1 MVDVKEDN
9 TRLSSQNARLQER
22 VRKLEALEEEN
33 RRLHRLLDLKQ
44 SLKTEV
50 VSAQVIGK
58 NTNEFFRVAR
68 VTLDRDARDV
78 GANLPVLSQDGV
90 VGTTLKTA
98 GDTVDVRLVV
108 DAGSSVDVVVQRTGA
123 RGFVRGTGDESKY
136 SCSVQYVERT
146 DEVEVGDLLVTSG
159 VGRRFP
165 KGIPVAT
172 VTQVVRRDFGIYQQ
186 VTATPTVD
194 FSRVE
199 EVLILTSVP
208 GEDTKATR
216 DAPGQA
222 PRGPRRSSRGRMRNT
237 AFLAI
242 GIALLVIQSNLF
254 RLIGHLHIPGA
265 TPSLLLPLVVF
276 MGVHEY
282 SMARGAALS
291 FTLGYLLDV
300 FAAAPTG
307 LFTFITVATF
317 VVSRAAG
324 VRLAA
329 QTLLTKLALAFVFS
343 LVQGS
348 SSSSSRRSSAAIRR
362 GRGRSRSSCPR
373 TRWRRRSS
381 LR

>member
-1 MVDVKEDN
+1 VNWKRYRDSVIVLLALAVPFWVLRASMRDPRKISGPDAVIVRVATPLQLVSATLARGLSSVWGDYIYLVDVKEDN

-222 PRGPRRSSRGRMRNT
+222 PSG
-237 AFLAI
+237 
-242 GIALLVIQSNLF
+242 
-254 RLIGHLHIPGA
+254 
-265 TPSLLLPLVVF
+265 TP
-276 MGVHEY
+276 
-282 SMARGAALS
+282 
-291 FTLGYLLDV
+291 
-300 FAAAPTG
+300 
-307 LFTFITVATF
+307 
-317 VVSRAAG
+317 
-324 VRLAA
+324 
-329 QTLLTKLALAFVFS
+329 KK
-343 LVQGS
+343 
-348 SSSSSRRSSAAIRR
+348 
-362 GRGRSRSSCPR
+362 
-373 TRWRRRSS
+373 
-381 LR
+381 

>member
-1 MVDVKEDN
+1 MGCAGELGATEGEGGGPPPRAIDGRAHASQNRRGPVNWKRYRDSVIVLLALAVPFWVLRASMRDPRKISGPDAVIVRIATPLQLVSATLARGMSSLWGDYIYLVDVKEDN

-136 SCSVQYVERT
+136 ACSVQYVERT

-222 PRGPRRSSRGRMRNT
+222 PSG
-237 AFLAI
+237 
-242 GIALLVIQSNLF
+242 
-254 RLIGHLHIPGA
+254 
-265 TPSLLLPLVVF
+265 TP
-276 MGVHEY
+276 
-282 SMARGAALS
+282 
-291 FTLGYLLDV
+291 
-300 FAAAPTG
+300 
-307 LFTFITVATF
+307 
-317 VVSRAAG
+317 
-324 VRLAA
+324 
-329 QTLLTKLALAFVFS
+329 KK
-343 LVQGS
+343 
-348 SSSSSRRSSAAIRR
+348 
-362 GRGRSRSSCPR
+362 
-373 TRWRRRSS
+373 
-381 LR
+381 

>member
-1 MVDVKEDN
+1 VNWKRYRDSVIVLLALAVPFWVLRASMRDPRKISGPDAVIVRIATPLQLVSATLARGLSSIWGDYIYLVDVKEDN

-222 PRGPRRSSRGRMRNT
+222 PSG
-237 AFLAI
+237 
-242 GIALLVIQSNLF
+242 
-254 RLIGHLHIPGA
+254 
-265 TPSLLLPLVVF
+265 TP
-276 MGVHEY
+276 
-282 SMARGAALS
+282 
-291 FTLGYLLDV
+291 
-300 FAAAPTG
+300 
-307 LFTFITVATF
+307 
-317 VVSRAAG
+317 
-324 VRLAA
+324 
-329 QTLLTKLALAFVFS
+329 KK
-343 LVQGS
+343 
-348 SSSSSRRSSAAIRR
+348 
-362 GRGRSRSSCPR
+362 
-373 TRWRRRSS
+373 
-381 LR
+381 